1 MSTYLHDIEWLHP
14 WMLGLLIVPVLIYLY
29 RRRFPSYYQV
39 ALRVPGLPKDSL
51 PKNWRMEI
59 ASLPIWLNYLAMGLI
74 IIALARPQKILKEEK
89 IDAEGIDI
97 MLATDVSSSMLA
109 QDFKPNRLEASK
121 YIASEFIDKRPY
133 DRIGLVVFAGESYT
147 VSPLTTDHPVL
158 KQLLSQIQPGL
169 LQDGT
174 AIGMGLAAAVN
185 RLKDSKAK
193 SKVVILLTDG
203 VNNTGY
209 IKPEAAAEIAK
220 ELGVKV
226 YTIGV
231 GTRGRAR
238 APVGR
243 RPDGSFVFGYSR
255 VEIDERLLHYISK
268 LTSGR
273 YFRATSEQELKQIYD
288 VIDQLEKTKM
298 EINVFKRNLEYFYP
312 LVILALALLVLSRL
326 LAWTV
331 LNVKP

>member
-1 MSTYLHDIEWLHP
+1 MTDYLTNIEWLHP
-14 WMLGLLIVPVLIYLY
+14 WMLGLLVLPIGIFLY
-29 RRRFPSYYQV
+29 RMKWGSKGQV
-39 ALRVPGLPKDSL
+39 NWHISGLPASPL
-51 PKNWRMEI
+51 PRNWRMEVS
-59 ASLPIWLNYLAMGLI
+59 ALPTWLNYLAMGLI
-74 IIALARPQKILKEEK
+74 IVALARPQKILKEEQ

-109 QDFKPNRLEASK
+109 QDFNPNRLEASK
-121 YIASEFIDKRPY
+121 RIASDFIDKRPY

-147 VSPLTTDHPVL
+147 VSPLTTDHAVL

-193 SKVVILLTDG
+193 SKIVILLTDG

-226 YTIGV
+226 YTIGM
-231 GTRGRAR
+231 GTRGRAK

-255 VEIDERLLHYISK
+255 VEIDEKLLQFISQQ
-268 LTSGR
+268 TQGR
-273 YFRATSEQELKQIYD
+273 YFRATSEQELRQIYE
-288 VIDQLEKTKM
+288 VIDKLEKTKM
-298 EINVFKRNLEYFYP
+298 EINVFRRNLEYFYP
-312 LVILALALLVLSRL
+312 LVL
-326 LAWTV
+326 LAIGLLIASRAFAWSV

>member
-1 MSTYLHDIEWLHP
+1 MSAYLNNIEWLHP
-14 WMLGLLIVPVLIYLY
+14 WMLSLLVVPVLVYLF
-29 RRRFPSYYQV
+29 RRKKRKSYQIAMRIPS
-39 ALRVPGLPKDSL
+39 LPAEPL
-51 PKNWRMEI
+51 PKNWRMEM
-59 ASLPIWLNYLAMGLI
+59 AALPVWLNYLAMVLI
-74 IIALARPQKILKEEK
+74 IIGLARPRKILKEENIK
-89 IDAEGIDI
+89 AEGIDI
-97 MLATDVSSSMLA
+97 MLVTDVSSSMLA

-133 DRIGLVVFAGESYT
+133 DRFGLVVFAGESYT
-147 VSPLTTDHPVL
+147 VSPLTTDHAVL
-158 KQLLSQIQPGL
+158 KQLLAQIQPGI

-185 RLKDSKAK
+185 RIKDSKAK

-203 VNNTGY
+203 VNNMGY

-231 GTRGRAR
+231 GTRGRAK
-238 APVGR
+238 APIGR

-255 VEIDERLLHYISK
+255 VEIDERLLNFISN
-268 LTSGR
+268 LTHGK
-273 YFRATSEQELKQIYD
+273 YFRATSEKELKQIYD
-288 VIDQLEKTKM
+288 VIDKLEKTKM

-312 LVILALALLVLSRL
+312 LVLVAVGLLLWSRL
-326 LAWTV
+326 MAWSV
-331 LNVKP
+331 FNIKP

>member
-1 MSTYLHDIEWLHP
+1 MSALMNNIEWLHP
-14 WMLGLLIVPVLIYLY
+14 WMLGLLVLPVLVFWY
-29 RRRFPSYYQV
+29 RRRRKKDYTI
-39 ALRVPGLPKDSL
+39 ALRVPGLPEDAL

-59 ASLPIWLNYLAMGLI
+59 SSLPAWLNYLAMVFLI
-74 IIALARPQKILKEEK
+74 VALARPQKIFKEQK
-89 IDAEGIDI
+89 VNAEGIDI

-158 KQLLSQIQPGL
+158 KQLLQQIQPGL

-209 IKPEAAAEIAK
+209 IQPEAAAEIAK

-231 GTRGRAR
+231 GTRGTAK

-243 RPDGSFVFGYSR
+243 RPDGSFVYGLSR
-255 VEIDERLLHYISK
+255 VEIDEKLLNYISN
-268 LTSGR
+268 LTGGR

-288 VIDQLEKTKM
+288 VIDKLEKTKM

-312 LVILALALLVLSRL
+312 LALIALGLILLSRL
-326 LAWTV
+326 LAWSV